1 MDSGDN
7 MKKLVYVTLTKKS
20 SWPKEWQGQYEEFRE
35 HWQEFKQLMGKD
47 LPGRYLATKINHNL
61 VLAVV
66 AVKNEH
72 DVYNVNKCLKVLQE
86 DYPNRK
92 IVHISDLDLD
102 TSP

>member
-1 MDSGDN
+1 

-20 SWPKEWQGQYEEFRE
+20 SWPKEWQGGEHTHQYEEFRE
-35 HWQEFKQLMGKD
+35 HWQEFKQLLGKD
-47 LPGRYLATKINHNL
+47 LPGRYLATKLNHNL

-72 DVYNVNKCLKVLQE
+72 DVYNVNKCLKLLQE

-92 IVHISDLDLD
+92 IIHISDLSLD
-102 TSP
+102 MSP